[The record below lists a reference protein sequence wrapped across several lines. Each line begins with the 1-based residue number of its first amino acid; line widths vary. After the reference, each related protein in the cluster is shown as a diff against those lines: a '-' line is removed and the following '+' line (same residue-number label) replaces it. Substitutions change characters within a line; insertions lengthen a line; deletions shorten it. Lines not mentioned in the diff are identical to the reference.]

1 MLVQWPAPE
10 RRNMIRTL
18 LDDLFKLSTE
28 DMYRVLNEV
37 EDAIAYEYTEQY
49 RYV

>member
-1 MLVQWPAPE
+1 
-10 RRNMIRTL
+10 MIRKL

-37 EDAIAYEYTEQY
+37 EDAIADEYTEEH